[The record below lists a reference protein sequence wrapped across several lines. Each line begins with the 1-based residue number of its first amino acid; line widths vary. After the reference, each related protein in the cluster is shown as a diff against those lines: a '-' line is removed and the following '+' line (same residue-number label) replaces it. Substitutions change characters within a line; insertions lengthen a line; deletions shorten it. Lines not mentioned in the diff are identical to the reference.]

1 MKNLALKFDGMKNM
15 LTREQMKKLNGG
27 MEEPTTT
34 SGGSSGD
41 GSFASCHAKCN
52 VPAKGVT
59 CTGSACSADDYWAC
73 WGITNKYCK
82 S

>member
-1 MKNLALKFDGMKNM
+1 MKKLTLRFDGMKNM

-34 SGGSSGD
+34 SGGSSG
-41 GSFASCHAKCN
+41 GTSFGSCHAKCT

-59 CTGSACSADDYWAC
+59 CTGDGCSASDNYGC
-73 WGITNKYCK
+73 TGTVNKKCK